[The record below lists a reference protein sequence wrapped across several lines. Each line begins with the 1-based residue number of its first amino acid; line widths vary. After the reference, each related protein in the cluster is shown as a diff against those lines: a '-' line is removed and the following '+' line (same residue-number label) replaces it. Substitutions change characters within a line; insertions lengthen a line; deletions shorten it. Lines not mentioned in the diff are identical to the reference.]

1 MSIFNGKS
9 LCGSPK
15 VYFSPFP
22 ASLFGRH
29 FCSTVIFNFFQI
41 IMVSLF
47 RARHD
52 QYFMFK
58 DSKVFEFTSFPFKTK
73 FYNTVVYSVNSNYL
87 FSKGKQEKIVE
98 TTIWLN
104 LLRIYWYSAKARLFL
119 KSPNPLTE
127 SYFTRELRQGS
138 LKSRES

>member
-1 MSIFNGKS
+1 
-9 LCGSPK
+9 
-15 VYFSPFP
+15 
-22 ASLFGRH
+22 
-29 FCSTVIFNFFQI
+29 
-41 IMVSLF
+41 MVSLF

-104 LLRIYWYSAKARLFL
+104 LLRIYWYSAKLD
-119 KSPNPLTE
+119 
-127 SYFTRELRQGS
+127 YFW
-138 LKSRES
+138 RES